1 MRSAE
6 FAPLFRS
13 TVGFDR
19 LFDLLD
25 NSVRTDWPPYNI
37 EKVSDD
43 NYRIAMAVAGFGREE
58 VELTQHGPELFVTGQ
73 KNADDDGPEFLHRGL
88 ANRSFKQVFRLAD
101 HVKVAS
107 ASLQNGLLTVEL
119 TREIPEEMKPRRI
132 EIASTPSSVSI
143 GTTGDGE
150 QIGKTGEGRQ
160 RAA

>member
-43 NYRIAMAVAGFGREE
+43 NYRIAMAVAGFGPEE
-58 VELTQHGPELFVTGQ
+58 VDLIQHGAELIVTGQ
-73 KNADDDGPEFLHRGL
+73 KKADEDGPEFLHRGL

-101 HVKVAS
+101 HVKVAK
-107 ASLQNGLLTVEL
+107 ASLQNGLLTVGL

-132 EIASTPSSVSI
+132 EIASTPTSAEI
-143 GTTGDGE
+143 GTTGEAE
-150 QIGKTGEGRQ
+150 QIGRTGDGR
-160 RAA
+160 RKAA